1 MDPATMM
8 AISLG
13 ATAAGAGVSAFGS
26 LFGGQAQAGMY
37 EYQAG
42 LAKMNAQ
49 IAQQNARYA
58 LQTGEAKAMQSGLK
72 AREQMGETL
81 TRQAASG
88 IDVNQGS
95 GLAVR
100 RSEQQLATYD
110 QAAIRSTAAR
120 QAYGYRA
127 QGFMDEQ
134 QALLDQYAAKNA
146 KTAGMIGAASSLL
159 GGAGSVSSKW
169 LRGQQVGL
177 GSGSPSPWD
186 TTGTQY
192 G

>member
-1 MDPATMM
+1 MADPVTIAMIGM
-8 AISLG
+8 G
-13 ATAAGAGVSAFGS
+13 ASAAAGGVSAFGS
-26 LFGGQAQAGMY
+26 IMGGQAQAGMY

-58 LQTGEAKAMQSGLK
+58 LQTGEAQAMRSGMK
-72 AREQMGETL
+72 SREQMGETL

-88 IDVNQGS
+88 IDVNQGT
-95 GLAVR
+95 GVR
-100 RSEQQLATYD
+100 VRQSEQQLALYD

-134 QALLDQYAAKNA
+134 QSILDQYAAKNA
-146 KTAGMIGAASSLL
+146 KTAGYIGAASSIL
-159 GGAGSVSSKW
+159 GAAGSVSSKW
-169 LRGQQVGL
+169 MQGQQVGL
-177 GSGSPSPWD
+177 WGSGSDSQGSSP
-186 TTGTQY
+186 
-192 G
+192 